1 MPRLRHP
8 SIAAPLLVGL
18 ALLSAGCSPEAP
30 PPEPPPRVVAS
41 HVIQANG
48 GDGVTRLSGRVK
60 AAERT
65 ALSFEIPGE
74 IKTLPVDVGDTF
86 AAGATLAT
94 LEDTRYRLVVQQRR
108 AALQEA
114 EATLAEKR
122 QDYRRQASLAEQ
134 GYVSDTR
141 LDTARA
147 ALDTAESRRAS
158 AQAAVALAERDLHLT
173 TLRAPYAGSVSRRQA
188 EPAERVAANQTVLE
202 VISDREGFEVETSVP
217 ETLVGSLKEG
227 SLHEIQLPA
236 LGGASSP
243 ATLRRLGTQPRSS
256 NDYPV
261 ILAVDDPPAGLRSG
275 MTAHVAL
282 SLPATDGDAGLP
294 VPLTALVQDG
304 KDSSHVLRI
313 DDDHRLERVD
323 VEVLRLE
330 NGQARVRGALAPGE
344 RIVARG
350 AEFVSAGQAV
360 SLLGEGPER
369 YN

>member
-1 MPRLRHP
+1 MPPFPRLP
-8 SIAAPLLVGL
+8 AVALLLAGLAPLL
-18 ALLSAGCSPEAP
+18 AGCSPEAA
-30 PPEPPPRVVAS
+30 PPETPPRVVAS
-41 HVIQANG
+41 HVIQADGNG
-48 GDGVTRLSGRVK
+48 AVTRLSGRVK

-74 IKTLPVDVGDTF
+74 IQSLSVDVGDTF
-86 AAGATLAT
+86 AAGDTLAS
-94 LEDTRYRLVVQQRR
+94 LDDARYRLVAQQRR
-108 AALQEA
+108 AERREA
-114 EATLAEKR
+114 EASLAEKR
-122 QDYRRQASLAEQ
+122 QDYRRQASLADK

-147 ALDTAESRRAS
+147 ALDTAESRHAS
-158 AQAAVALAERDLHLT
+158 AQAAVALAERDLRLT
-173 TLRAPYAGSVSRRQA
+173 TLTAPYAGSVSQRQA

-217 ETLVGSLKEG
+217 ETLVGALVEG
-227 SLHEIQLPA
+227 NIHEVRLPA
-236 LGGASSP
+236 LGDASSP

-261 ILAVDDPPAGLRSG
+261 ILAVDEPPAGLRSG
-275 MTAHVAL
+275 MTARVAL
-282 SLPATDGDAGLP
+282 SLPAADGAAGLP
-294 VPLTALVQDG
+294 IPLTALVYDG
-304 KDSSHVLRI
+304 EDSAHVLRI

-330 NGQARVRGALAPGE
+330 EGRARVRGALAPGE

-350 AEFVSAGQAV
+350 AEFVDAGQAV

-369 YN
+369 YH